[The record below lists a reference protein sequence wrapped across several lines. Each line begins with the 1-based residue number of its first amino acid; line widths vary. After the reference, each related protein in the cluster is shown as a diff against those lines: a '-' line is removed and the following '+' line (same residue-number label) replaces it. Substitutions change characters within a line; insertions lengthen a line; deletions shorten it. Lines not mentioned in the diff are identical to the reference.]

1 MTARRDPKLPRR
13 KQGNTRPKLKT
24 YGAPD
29 KSTAMV
35 MLEFFHG
42 DMSKTARM
50 LGVDRQLLGR
60 WRDEMGGEPEGE
72 VAERY
77 AYGSGRVAGVLIDLI
92 EALSVYVLLKAASE
106 DYSQMKILIGIVCDK
121 IEDIHK
127 RLERVRPEKE
137 FAPLPDADLDIP
149 VPAAASQTKRE
160 PTEAELAWQKEKDR
174 YENMVKLIIAEAQKE
189 GSDCS
194 REAAI
199 TSIVKTKPEAAVY
212 FEDMIKDEYS
222 M

>member
-1 MTARRDPKLPRR
+1 MTARRDPKLPPR
-13 KQGNTRPKLKT
+13 KKGNKPRGKT

-72 VAERY
+72 VAEQY
-77 AYGSGRVAGVLIDLI
+77 VYGSGRVAGVLIDLI

-106 DYSQMKILIGIVCDK
+106 DYSQMKILIGIICDK

-127 RLERVRPEKE
+127 RLETVRP
-137 FAPLPDADLDIP
+137 
-149 VPAAASQTKRE
+149 VAAAALAQPTQSVAGAAEPPATKSE
-160 PTEAELAWQKEKDR
+160 PTEAELAWQREKDR

-189 GSDCS
+189 GSECT
-194 REAAI
+194 RETAI